1 MVTSSPELELYHL
14 QGCPYCKKVT
24 EALAE
29 LDLEYETHSVA
40 HSRTNRPE
48 VETVSGQRGVPVL
61 VDRTNGIEG
70 MAESDDIVAYL
81 YEEYGDGQQP
91 PPSGIINQLLHRLF

>member
-1 MVTSSPELELYHL
+1 MAATSPQLELYHL

-24 EALAE
+24 DALSE
-29 LDLEYETHSVA
+29 LDLEYEIHSVA
-40 HSRTNRPE
+40 QSRSNRPE
-48 VETVSGQRGVPVL
+48 VEKVSGQRGVPVL
-61 VDRTNGIEG
+61 VDRTNGIDG

-91 PPSGIINQLLHRLF
+91 PPSGIVSRLLHRLF